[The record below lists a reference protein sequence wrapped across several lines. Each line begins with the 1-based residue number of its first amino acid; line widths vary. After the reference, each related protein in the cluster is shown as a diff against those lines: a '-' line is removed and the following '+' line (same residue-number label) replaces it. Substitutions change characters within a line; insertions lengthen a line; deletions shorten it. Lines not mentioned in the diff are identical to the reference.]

1 MKGGESVNE
10 IKDKVFS
17 LRLSKTE
24 YEYLKRQAEENHITI
39 SAYIRMRVLK
49 GNEWKMNFYN
59 HREGETLEQALNR
72 IHTGMFEKSQKEREE
87 KELEE
92 RLYNRLLQ

>member
-1 MKGGESVNE
+1 
-10 IKDKVFS
+10 
-17 LRLSKTE
+17 
-24 YEYLKRQAEENHITI
+24 
-39 SAYIRMRVLK
+39 
-49 GNEWKMNFYN
+49 MNFYN

-92 RLYNRLLQ
+92 RLYNRLLQQLRNELNIEVQNEASPTIKQIKKDIEDMFK